1 MPTIA
6 THLRMMDRFSAPLR
20 RTNNQVQTAITSMER
35 FRRLVERPM
44 RDIDVKVNVDDSG
57 ALSAASRIKNQIESR
72 LSGITARVDLQVNT
86 QLSGAIGGLDTSMDR
101 LRLEIQ
107 TLILT
112 LQNGAGPGPGPGSGD
127 GGGFIFGG
135 AGKLMGLLTG
145 AIGGAA
151 LINGTVGG
159 AARQEQMQGS
169 LQAQTAADPAQA
181 AAMLQGV
188 NSIYAAGW
196 GESLAGISD
205 DVATVR
211 QNLNGLS
218 QSATTA
224 FTQSAYAVQQVSRGQ
239 TEIGELSKVTRT
251 LMGNFKDL
259 GETQALDLITTGFQR
274 GGNYANDMLD
284 TVNEYAVH
292 FAGLGMSAEQ
302 MIATLLAGGQSSWNL
317 DKVGDAVKES
327 FIRMQDLSEGSSGAF
342 KALGLDANQMAAN
355 IAAGGDKANQ
365 AFQAT
370 LLALGNLGSDL
381 DRNTIGVQ
389 LFGTQWEDLE
399 DKVILA
405 MQAGQ
410 AGLEGFEGATAR
422 AAESL
427 QKNLVFQAEQLKRN
441 IALVLAGA
449 GGAAAEAIAPAIA
462 MINQAFES
470 GNFQSFFDSLSRG
483 LAIVAEIAG
492 AAMYLANVVLEYWP
506 LIQPIVVGIVS
517 SLLVYKGALMA
528 ISLWTGIVKA
538 AQIGMAVAQAFLTAT
553 TWAGVSANLAATAA
567 MWGLNAALLANP
579 ITWIILAIVALI
591 ALFYLVIGAINKWA
605 GTSLSATGMIV
616 GALAVAGAFIANL
629 FIGLLQIVFGV
640 IEYWYGWFQA
650 IANFLGNVFD
660 DPIGAVIKLFGDLA
674 DNVLGVLER
683 IAQAMD
689 TIFGSNMAATVA
701 GWRGSL
707 SSMTTVAMNKY
718 GNGKYEEKVND
729 LDIDSIIGDL
739 GRFNYGN
746 SWDTGYNWGDGVGA
760 DSEGSAANAAAKAA
774 AKEAAGG
781 SGAAFGT
788 GNGKLNNIDKVGEVG
803 KIKDTVDVSSEDLKT
818 MRELAEMKNI
828 QNFVTLQPS
837 IQFTGAN
844 NYNSGYDM
852 DTIIGRIDDYLQT
865 ELASNASG
873 VYGVG

>member
-20 RTNNQVQTAITSMER
+20 RTNNQVQAAISSMER

-44 RDIDVKVNVDDSG
+44 RNIDVKVHVDDSQ
-57 ALSAASRIKNQIESR
+57 AISAASRIKNQIESR
-72 LSGITARVDLQVNT
+72 LSGITARVELQVNT
-86 QLSGAIGGLDTSMDR
+86 QLSGAIGGLDSTMER
-101 LRLEIQ
+101 LRLEIKM
-107 TLILT
+107 LIDALR
-112 LQNGAGPGPGPGSGD
+112 GGGPGPGGGGDGD
-127 GGGFIFGG
+127 GGLIFGG
-135 AGKLMGLLTG
+135 FGKLMGLAAG
-145 AIGGAA
+145 VFGGAA
-151 LINGTVGG
+151 LVNGTVGA

-169 LQAQTAADPAQA
+169 LQAQTESDPAQA
-181 AAMLQGV
+181 AASLQGV

-196 GESLAGISD
+196 GESLSGISND
-205 DVATVR
+205 IATVQ
-211 QNLNGLS
+211 QNLQGLS

-239 TEIGELSKVTRT
+239 TEVGELSKVTRT
-251 LMGNFKDL
+251 LMANFEGL

-274 GGNYANDMLD
+274 GGNYANDLLD

-292 FAGLGMSAEQ
+292 FDGIGLSAER
-302 MIATLLAGGQSSWNL
+302 MFATLIEGSKLGAWNL
-317 DKVGDAVKES
+317 DKVGDSVKES
-327 FIRMQDLSEGSSGAF
+327 FIRMQDISASGDAF
-342 KALGLDANQMAAN
+342 KALGLNASQMAAN

-389 LFGTQWEDLE
+389 LFGTQWEDMG
-399 DKVILA
+399 DAVILA

-410 AGLEGFEGATAR
+410 KGLEGFEGATAR
-422 AAESL
+422 AAEAL

-441 IALVLAGA
+441 FALALAGT
-449 GGAAAEAIAPAIA
+449 GGAAAEAIAPLIA
-462 MINQAFES
+462 RLNEAFES
-470 GNFQSFFDSLSRG
+470 GRFQAFFDSLAAG
-483 LAIVAEIAG
+483 LDIISQLTG
-492 AAMYLANVVLEYWP
+492 AAMSLGGAIIENWP
-506 LIQPIVVGIVS
+506 IIGPIVWGIV
-517 SLLVYKGALMA
+517 GALAAWKVEMMLVNTLSS
-528 ISLWTGIVKA
+528 ISATREAVRGAATMLATG
-538 AQIGMAVAQAFLTAT
+538 AT
-553 TWAGVSANLAATAA
+553 IAATAA
-567 MWGLNAALLANP
+567 QWGLNAALMASP

-591 ALFYLVIGAINKWA
+591 ALFYLVIGAINKWS

-701 GWRGSL
+701 GWRGDL
-707 SSMTTVAMNKY
+707 SSMTTMAVNKY
-718 GNGKYEEKVND
+718 GNGKYEEKFND

-739 GRFNYGN
+739 GRFDYGK

-774 AKEAAGG
+774 AKEASGG

-818 MRELAEMKNI
+818 LRELAEMKNI

>member
-35 FRRLVERPM
+35 FRRLVERPG
-44 RDIDVKVNVDDSG
+44 RNIDVKVHVDDSQ
-57 ALSAASRIKNQIESR
+57 AISAASRIRNQISSH
-72 LSGITARVDLQVNT
+72 LSGIEATVQLRVNG
-86 QLSGAIGGLDTSMDR
+86 QLSGAMGSLDTSMDR
-101 LRLEIQ
+101 LRVEVNR
-107 TLILT
+107 LT
-112 LQNGAGPGPGPGSGD
+112 QALQNGGGPGPGTGGD
-127 GGGFIFGG
+127 DSGGFIFGG
-135 AGKLMGLLTG
+135 AGKLMGLALG

-169 LQAQTAADPAQA
+169 LQAQTEADPAQA
-181 AAMLQGV
+181 TAMLQGV

-196 GESLAGISD
+196 GESLAGISS

-292 FAGLGMSAEQ
+292 FAGLGMTAEQ
-302 MIATLLAGGQSSWNL
+302 MVATLLAGGQSSWNL

-422 AAESL
+422 AAEAL
-427 QKNLVFQAEQLKRN
+427 QK
-441 IALVLAGA
+441 
-449 GGAAAEAIAPAIA
+449 
-462 MINQAFES
+462 
-470 GNFQSFFDSLSRG
+470 
-483 LAIVAEIAG
+483 
-492 AAMYLANVVLEYWP
+492 
-506 LIQPIVVGIVS
+506 
-517 SLLVYKGALMA
+517 
-528 ISLWTGIVKA
+528 ISC
-538 AQIGMAVAQAFLTAT
+538 FR
-553 TWAGVSANLAATAA
+553 
-567 MWGLNAALLANP
+567 LN
-579 ITWIILAIVALI
+579 
-591 ALFYLVIGAINKWA
+591 
-605 GTSLSATGMIV
+605 S
-616 GALAVAGAFIANL
+616 
-629 FIGLLQIVFGV
+629 
-640 IEYWYGWFQA
+640 
-650 IANFLGNVFD
+650 
-660 DPIGAVIKLFGDLA
+660 
-674 DNVLGVLER
+674 
-683 IAQAMD
+683 
-689 TIFGSNMAATVA
+689 
-701 GWRGSL
+701 
-707 SSMTTVAMNKY
+707 
-718 GNGKYEEKVND
+718 
-729 LDIDSIIGDL
+729 
-739 GRFNYGN
+739 
-746 SWDTGYNWGDGVGA
+746 
-760 DSEGSAANAAAKAA
+760 
-774 AKEAAGG
+774 
-781 SGAAFGT
+781 
-788 GNGKLNNIDKVGEVG
+788 
-803 KIKDTVDVSSEDLKT
+803 
-818 MRELAEMKNI
+818 
-828 QNFVTLQPS
+828 
-837 IQFTGAN
+837 
-844 NYNSGYDM
+844 
-852 DTIIGRIDDYLQT
+852 
-865 ELASNASG
+865 
-873 VYGVG
+873 